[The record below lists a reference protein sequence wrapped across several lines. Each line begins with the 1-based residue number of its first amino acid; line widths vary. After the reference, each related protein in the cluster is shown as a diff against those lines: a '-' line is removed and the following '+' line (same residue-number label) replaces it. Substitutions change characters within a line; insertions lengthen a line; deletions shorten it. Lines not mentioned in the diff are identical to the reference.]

1 LALNR
6 QAIRRNSVTRD
17 ASSMASEDKTEDA
30 KDMFKENCYIIIC
43 KFKII
48 VDLVQA
54 FQMHYDAI
62 EASSRNTK
70 D

>member
-1 LALNR
+1 
-6 QAIRRNSVTRD
+6 
-17 ASSMASEDKTEDA
+17 MASEDKTEDA

>member
-1 LALNR
+1 
-6 QAIRRNSVTRD
+6 
-17 ASSMASEDKTEDA
+17 MASEDKAEDA
-30 KDMFKENCYIIIC
+30 RDMMKDYCWIIIIC